1 MATLPD
7 CDHEF
12 HYDCILTWAKVT
24 NLCPLCKQKFSRVTQ
39 VDAQSGA
46 EVQQTEVPDVK
57 QVVRPDAQDT
67 AEWEAQ
73 MRRINEARCEICGT
87 ADHEHVL
94 LLCEAPSC
102 PIAMHTYCIG
112 LNSVPNH
119 AWYCRDHEGR
129 ARSASDLINRLAAT
143 VSARRRS
150 RRVASLMSDL
160 MNGRQI
166 VARANRRRGTRSTAS
181 GTRGSA
187 RSSELDVFG
196 FDGSDIAPPAR
207 AAGGYAAAYA
217 MRMSRELQRV
227 QERADLMFARGE
239 LTQPLTTTTP
249 SLPLQAAPSHTDQ
262 LWQDFDQSRRELE
275 AASTAANG
283 VSFLSVNGAQTPMRN
298 STPARITKDF
308 VASYRD
314 MAKRMNDAVS
324 HDDYASSVSLMIP
337 KTAKLGLVS
346 HLKTFFATLHSNE
359 QTAVLEMGC
368 LSVLYSWIPIT
379 EQERQINAPNPQVL
393 DAVITILE
401 GLPVRMEH
409 LQEVKM
415 RWHVESLLD
424 SCILFV
430 IVGCWVL

>member
-1 MATLPD
+1 MASLPD

-24 NLCPLCKQKFSRVTQ
+24 NLCPLCKQKFSHVTQ
-39 VDAQSGA
+39 LDAHSGA
-46 EVQQTEVPDVK
+46 EVLQTAVPDVK
-57 QVVRPDAQDT
+57 QVVRPDAQNT

-102 PIAMHTYCIG
+102 PVAMHTYCIG

-119 AWYCRDHEGR
+119 AWYCRHHESR

-160 MNGRQI
+160 MSGRQI
-166 VARANRRRGTRSTAS
+166 VARANRRRGTRTTAS
-181 GTRGSA
+181 RARGGAA
-187 RSSELDVFG
+187 RANELDVFG
-196 FDGSDIAPPAR
+196 FGGDHTPPAR
-207 AAGGYAAAYA
+207 SAGGYAAAYA

-227 QERADLMFARGE
+227 QERADIMFARGE
-239 LTQPLTTTTP
+239 LTQPMTTTTP
-249 SLPLQAAPSHTDQ
+249 SLPLRAASSSHTDQ

-275 AASTAANG
+275 AASAEAIGAST
-283 VSFLSVNGAQTPMRN
+283 LSVGAARSPIRN

-314 MAKRMNDAVS
+314 LAKRMNDAVS

-346 HLKTFFATLHSNE
+346 HLKTFFAALRSNE

-379 EQERQINAPNPQVL
+379 EQERRINAPNPQVL
-393 DAVITILE
+393 EAVITILE
-401 GLPVRMEH
+401 GLPVRKEH
-409 LQEVKM
+409 LQEVSPVFACFLV
-415 RWHVESLLD
+415 VE
-424 SCILFV
+424 
-430 IVGCWVL
+430 